1 MAKDPKMMIE
11 PPSRPRIAPLSTGE
25 FIALTAM
32 LFATIAFSIDS
43 MLPALPQIA
52 LELTPADPNRAQLI
66 LTSFVLGM
74 GIGTLFAG
82 PLSDAFGRKNTIM
95 AGASL
100 YSLAAL
106 AAYVAPSLETVL
118 LARLVQ
124 GLGAAGPRIVTL
136 AMVRDL
142 YRGREMARIMSF
154 TMMFFILVPAIAPMM
169 GQVIIAG
176 FGWRGVFLAFL
187 VFSAVSMVWL
197 GLRQPETLPPAQRRP
212 LSGAELWSA
221 LREVLSHRVIVMSVA
236 VQTLVFG
243 CLFGCLSQIQQI
255 FDQAY
260 GRGDSFPQW
269 FALIALASGL
279 ASITNA
285 RLVGRLG
292 MRFLVRRTIGVQA
305 ALSLA
310 VLLAFAAG
318 VVPEAAQ
325 FYVCFAWMLGVF
337 AMAGLTIGNL
347 NALAMEPVGHIAG
360 MAASVTGAIA
370 TVGAV
375 VLAAPLGLAF
385 DGTPLPLMAGIALFA
400 SVAWMLTRG
409 LAR

>member
-1 MAKDPKMMIE
+1 MTIK
-11 PPSRPRIAPLSTGE
+11 PLSQGE
-25 FIALTAM
+25 FIAMTAM
-32 LFATIAFSIDS
+32 LFATIAFSIDA

-52 LELTPADPNRAQLI
+52 LELVPDTPNSAQLI

-74 GIGTLFAG
+74 GVGTLFAG

-95 AGASL
+95 AGAAL

-106 AAYVAPSLETVL
+106 VAYFAPTIETVL
-118 LARLVQ
+118 VARLVQ

-142 YRGREMARIMSF
+142 YRGRDMARIMSF
-154 TMMFFILVPAIAPMM
+154 TMMFFILVPAVAPML
-169 GQVIIAG
+169 GQLIIAD

-187 VFSAVSMVWL
+187 VFSAVSMIWL
-197 GLRQPETLPPAQRRP
+197 GLRQPETLPVAQRRP
-212 LSGAELWSA
+212 LSVSELWLA
-221 LREVLSHRVIVMSVA
+221 LKEVLSHRVILMSVA

-255 FDQAY
+255 FDQVY
-260 GRGDSFPQW
+260 DRGDRFPQW
-269 FALIALASGL
+269 FALIAVASGL
-279 ASITNA
+279 ASIANA

-292 MRFLVRRTIGVQA
+292 MRYVVRTTIGVQA
-305 ALSLA
+305 VVSLA
-310 VLLAFAAG
+310 VLSAFTSG
-318 VVPEAAQ
+318 VVPETAQ
-325 FYVCFAWMLGVF
+325 FYVCFAWMISVF
-337 AMAGLTIGNL
+337 AMAGVTIGNL

-385 DGTPLPLMAGIALFA
+385 NGTPVPLMVGVALFA
-400 SVAWMLTRG
+400 SAGWLMTRG

>member
-1 MAKDPKMMIE
+1 MTIK
-11 PPSRPRIAPLSTGE
+11 PLSQGE
-25 FIALTAM
+25 FIAMTAM

-52 LELTPADPNRAQLI
+52 LELVPDNPNSAQLI

-95 AGASL
+95 AGAAL

-106 AAYVAPSLETVL
+106 AAYFAPSIETVL

-124 GLGAAGPRIVTL
+124 GLGAAAPRIVTL

-142 YRGREMARIMSF
+142 YKGRDMARIMSF

-169 GQVIIAG
+169 GQLIIAG

-197 GLRQPETLPPAQRRP
+197 GLRQPETLPVAGRRA
-212 LSGAELWSA
+212 LSVARLWRA
-221 LREVLSHRVIVMSVA
+221 LTEVLSHRVILVSVA

-255 FDQAY
+255 FDQVY
-260 GRGDSFPQW
+260 GRGDRFPQW
-269 FALIALASGL
+269 FALIAVASGL
-279 ASITNA
+279 ASIANA

-292 MRFLVRRTIGVQA
+292 MRYLVRSTIGVQA
-305 ALSLA
+305 VLSLA
-310 VLLAFAAG
+310 VLAIFVTGLL
-318 VVPEAAQ
+318 PEAAR
-325 FYVCFAWMLGVF
+325 FYVCFAWLISVF

-375 VLAAPLGLAF
+375 LLAAPLGLAF
-385 DGTPLPLMAGIALFA
+385 DGTPVPLMAGIALFA
-400 SVAWMLTRG
+400 SLAWLLTRG

>member
-1 MAKDPKMMIE
+1 MTIK
-11 PPSRPRIAPLSTGE
+11 PLSQGE
-25 FIALTAM
+25 FIAMTAM

-52 LELTPADPNRAQLI
+52 LELVPEAPNSAQLI

-95 AGASL
+95 AGAAL

-106 AAYVAPSLETVL
+106 AAYFAPSMETVL
-118 LARLVQ
+118 AARLVQ

-142 YRGREMARIMSF
+142 YRGRDMARIMSF

-187 VFSAVSMVWL
+187 VFSAVSMIWL
-197 GLRQPETLPPAQRRP
+197 GLRQPETLPASQRRP
-212 LSGAELWSA
+212 LSVTELWSA
-221 LREVLSHRVIVMSVA
+221 LKEVLSHRVILVSIA

-243 CLFGCLSQIQQI
+243 SLFGCLSQIQPI
-255 FDQAY
+255 FDQVY
-260 GRGDSFPQW
+260 GRGDRFPQW

-279 ASITNA
+279 ASIANA

-292 MRFLVRRTIGVQA
+292 MRYLVRTAIGVQA
-305 ALSLA
+305 LLSL
-310 VLLAFAAG
+310 VVMLTFAAG
-318 VVPEAAQ
+318 ILPDDMQ
-325 FYVCFAWMLGVF
+325 FYVCFVWIISVF
-337 AMAGLTIGNL
+337 SMAGLTIGNL
-347 NALAMEPVGHIAG
+347 NALALEPVGHIAG
-360 MAASVTGAIA
+360 MAASVTGAIS

-385 DGTPLPLMAGIALFA
+385 NGTPLPLMIGITLFA
-400 SVAWMLTRG
+400 SVGWLLTRG

>member
-1 MAKDPKMMIE
+1 MTIK
-11 PPSRPRIAPLSTGE
+11 PLSQGE

-52 LELTPADPNRAQLI
+52 LELVPEAPNSAQLI

-74 GIGTLFAG
+74 GVGTLFAG

-95 AGASL
+95 AGAAL

-106 AAYVAPSLETVL
+106 AAYFAPTLETVL
-118 LARLVQ
+118 AARLVQ
-124 GLGAAGPRIVTL
+124 GLGAAAPRIVTL

-142 YRGREMARIMSF
+142 YRGRDMARIMSF

-187 VFSAVSMVWL
+187 VFAAVSMVWL
-197 GLRQPETLPPAQRRP
+197 GLRQPETMPVENRRP
-212 LSGAELWSA
+212 LAIAELWEA
-221 LREVLSHRVIVMSVA
+221 LKEVLSHRVIVMSVV

-243 CLFGCLSQIQQI
+243 CLFGCLSQIQPI
-255 FDQAY
+255 FDQVY
-260 GRGDSFPQW
+260 GRGDRFPQW

-292 MRFLVRRTIGVQA
+292 MRYLVRTTIGVQA
-305 ALSLA
+305 LVSLA
-310 VLLAFAAG
+310 VLAAFAG
-318 VVPEAAQ
+318 GMVPEAAQ
-325 FYVCFAWMLGVF
+325 FYVCFAWMISVF

-375 VLAAPLGLAF
+375 LLAAPLGLAF
-385 DGTPLPLMAGIALFA
+385 DGTPVPLMFGIALFA
-400 SVAWMLTRG
+400 NLAWLMTRG

>member
-1 MAKDPKMMIE
+1 MTIK
-11 PPSRPRIAPLSTGE
+11 PLSQGE
-25 FIALTAM
+25 FVAMTAM

-52 LELTPADPNRAQLI
+52 LELVPDAPNSAQLI

-95 AGASL
+95 AGAAL

-106 AAYVAPSLETVL
+106 AAYFAPSMETVL
-118 LARLVQ
+118 AARLVQ

-142 YRGREMARIMSF
+142 YRGRDMARIMSF

-187 VFSAVSMVWL
+187 VFSAVSMIWL
-197 GLRQPETLPPAQRRP
+197 GLRQPETLPAAQRRP
-212 LSGAELWSA
+212 LSVAELWSA
-221 LREVLSHRVIVMSVA
+221 LKEVLSHRVILVSVA

-243 CLFGCLSQIQQI
+243 SLFGCLSQIQPI
-255 FDQAY
+255 FDQVY
-260 GRGDSFPQW
+260 GRGDRFPQW

-292 MRFLVRRTIGVQA
+292 MRYLVRTTIGVQA
-305 ALSLA
+305 LLSL
-310 VLLAFAAG
+310 VVMLTFAANII
-318 VVPEAAQ
+318 PDDMQ
-325 FYVCFAWMLGVF
+325 FYVCFFWIIGVF
-337 AMAGLTIGNL
+337 SMAGLTIGNL
-347 NALAMEPVGHIAG
+347 NALALEPVGHIAG
-360 MAASVTGAIA
+360 MAASVTGAIS

-385 DGTPLPLMAGIALFA
+385 NGTPLPLMIGITLFA
-400 SVAWMLTRG
+400 SVGWLLTRG